1 MFSFIRIFHFDFQL
15 KKNEIKGQDDK
26 NFFFLQNDS
35 KIIIKNYNFCIHFLS
50 YP

>member
-26 NFFFLQNDS
+26 NFFFYKMILR
-35 KIIIKNYNFCIHFLS
+35 LL
-50 YP
+50 